1 MTSTDMTDK
10 IHMKTDIEIDMKTD
24 MKTDMKIEIEVDTMT
39 VVINKEKEKR

>member
-24 MKTDMKIEIEVDTMT
+24 MKTDIKIKIEIDTMT
-39 VVINKEKEKR
+39 VVMNKEKEEK